1 MKLKLV
7 ISDECQS
14 CSRTKTVISDF
25 VKRNPRIDFQIED
38 LKESNEK
45 GLFIVPALFVNGELF
60 TYGDI
65 DEKQLAEIGPQK

>member
-7 ISDECQS
+7 ISDDCHS
-14 CSRTKTVISDF
+14 CSRTRIVLSHF
-25 VKRNPRIDFQIED
+25 VKQNPEIDFKIED

-45 GLFIVPALFVNGELF
+45 NLFIVPALFVNGELF

-65 DEKQLAEIGPQK
+65 SEKQLAEIAQQK